1 VSSPSLPFFSCFKT
15 VKRAFVLLKHFL
27 CAEEEEQEEEAV
39 AAAPALL
46 LQTRHPARLVSF
58 SEAHRKRKTK
68 SLGLLIPL

>member
-1 VSSPSLPFFSCFKT
+1 
-15 VKRAFVLLKHFL
+15 VKRALFYLKHFL
-27 CAEEEEQEEEAV
+27 CAEEEEEEEEEAV

>member
-1 VSSPSLPFFSCFKT
+1 M
-15 VKRAFVLLKHFL
+15 KRAFVLLKHFL

-39 AAAPALL
+39 AAAPAPALL

>member
-1 VSSPSLPFFSCFKT
+1 M
-15 VKRAFVLLKHFL
+15 KRALFYLKHFL
-27 CAEEEEQEEEAV
+27 CAEEEEEEEEEAV